1 MSRMSGYIIL
11 WANISGSKK
20 DREETQ
26 HASESWTSQLSREK
40 KILKIGAWVKEL
52 FHFLC
57 RYSDF
62 VRAHTFFS
70 HNSHVSESISKIL
83 FSSESLAWQ
92 LSEEKKI
99 LKIGSETRE
108 LWANLHRQ
116 FLHFLKFLLF
126 STIFHRGLRTDK
138 IGVTAQKMQ
147 YLRNPCSDF
156 QNLFFPW
163 KLRCSA
169 FRGMLCILS
178 IFSRTRDISSQSDV
192 TVHTGH
198 IVPL

>member
-1 MSRMSGYIIL
+1 MLKLVLNPAGTIDPTPTLCNIL
-11 WANISGSKK
+11 SPNTI
-20 DREETQ
+20 R
-26 HASESWTSQLSREK
+26 
-40 KILKIGAWVKEL
+40 VKEL

-126 STIFHRGLRTDK
+126 STIFHRGLRTNK

-178 IFSRTRDISSQSDV
+178 IFSRTRDIGSQSFLQ
-192 TVHTGH
+192 
-198 IVPL
+198 IVIHDPVCIIMLRCLTRASFYT